1 MNAFTDDIQT
11 VQAADAALQQANPIP
26 FPLPIGGLEAVVVG
40 SLRALKRTDWWVPG
54 LRERVGGVLR
64 DVPLERLVDGFVG
77 AKPYKIAPPSGAP
90 ALRALH
96 AVGLAMSMEDGCAL
110 VHLGT
115 GSTADGA
122 FTEALNLASLHTAP
136 VLFVVATTTITEE
149 APVGPQTHVDLK
161 VLAKAYQITFHSV
174 DGRDAA
180 AVNKAVAKARKAG
193 GPHLIEAKR

>member
-1 MNAFTDDIQT
+1 MIEDLQA
-11 VQAADAALQQANPIP
+11 VLAADDALQQANPIP
-26 FPLPIGGLEAVVVG
+26 FPLPIRGLEAVVVG
-40 SLRALKRTDWWVPG
+40 SLTALKRTDWWVPG
-54 LRERVGGVLR
+54 LRERVGGIVR
-64 DVPLERLVDGFVG
+64 DVPIERLVDGFAG

-90 ALRALH
+90 ALRALY
-96 AVGLAMSMEDGCAL
+96 AVGLAKSMTEGCAL

-122 FTEALNLASLHTAP
+122 FTEALNLASLHAAP
-136 VLFVVATTTITEE
+136 VLFVVATTPITDD
-149 APVGPQTHVDLK
+149 APVGPQTNVALK

-180 AVNKAVAKARKAG
+180 AVQNVVAKARKAG